1 MQFVT
6 QQYFVYNDAELQ
18 IVALLRERVII
29 CFTTYVVMSSESPKE
44 RAYNLGLCYLCQTC
58 LHCNKNCSYEACKC
72 KEEKKQKTPN
82 QRGKKRKCYSQ
93 VYQPI
98 GKKPFSSQ
106 QINELKRI
114 NNYYGYSTDFS
125 KKVNFSLCSKCHPK
139 FHRLSKKDKN
149 TTLISILSENE
160 DSIDLELL
168 SSEIEE
174 IEEIEVNFKLIIKAV
189 DGKCNAAKWE
199 TIIAIDLQEFK
210 NKLDRLIQEQFEDQI
225 ILRDEYNV
233 AYKQEKEIE
242 PGTQLTNKKDWEI
255 FLKEYERIISNKRVL
270 LILVKMKKNPNTK
283 KTRSRDQE
291 ISIEKP
297 DNKRNKKSASN
308 QVPKEKNVN
317 DIDAII
323 AQNIMELHSIWHCK
337 EHERSC
343 YIDSTRHISLTTNLL
358 STLARSIQHN
368 LATLDDPPTLPLFD
382 ASNTT
387 KKQNSNNNNTQN
399 TQNAQ
404 SSNSFYSQAGYFPI
418 LVHPGM
424 FNQQSN
430 NYNFSNNLPQ
440 IQQTNISISPP
451 TIGEFFENLEKT
463 YECNFDEIK
472 NKFLQEEIDVIDIL
486 SLKEYDWQNL
496 GIKLGVKAK
505 IMREV
510 EKYRK

>member
-18 IVALLRERVII
+18 IVALLRECVII

-72 KEEKKQKTPN
+72 KEEKKQKTSN

-93 VYQPI
+93 VYQPN

-139 FHRLSKKDKN
+139 FHRLSKSITQNKSEKTRATNTNQFFLSEDTDNVKNILDNLIEDKN

-160 DSIDLELL
+160 DSIDLDT
-168 SSEIEE
+168 
-174 IEEIEVNFKLIIKAV
+174 IK
-189 DGKCNAAKWE
+189 
-199 TIIAIDLQEFK
+199 
-210 NKLDRLIQEQFEDQI
+210 LIQEQFEDQI

-233 AYKQEKEIE
+233 AYKQEKEIG

-323 AQNIMELHSIWHCK
+323 AQNIMELHSKWHCK

-343 YIDSTRHISLTTNLL
+343 YIDSTRHISLTTNHL
-358 STLARSIQHN
+358 STWARSIQHN
-368 LATLDDPPTLPLFD
+368 LATLDDPPMLPLFD

-418 LVHPGM
+418 LVHP
-424 FNQQSN
+424 
-430 NYNFSNNLPQ
+430 
-440 IQQTNISISPP
+440 
-451 TIGEFFENLEKT
+451 
-463 YECNFDEIK
+463 
-472 NKFLQEEIDVIDIL
+472 
-486 SLKEYDWQNL
+486 
-496 GIKLGVKAK
+496 AA
-505 IMREV
+505 
-510 EKYRK
+510 

>member
-1 MQFVT
+1 
-6 QQYFVYNDAELQ
+6 
-18 IVALLRERVII
+18 
-29 CFTTYVVMSSESPKE
+29 MSSESPKE

-82 QRGKKRKCYSQ
+82 QRGKKRKCYSR
-93 VYQPI
+93 VYQPN

-139 FHRLSKKDKN
+139 FHRLSKSITQNKSEKTRATNTNQFFLSEDTDNVKNILDNLIEYKN

-233 AYKQEKEIE
+233 AYKQEKEIG

-323 AQNIMELHSIWHCK
+323 AQNIMELHSKWHCK

-343 YIDSTRHISLTTNLL
+343 YIDSTRHISLTTNHL
-358 STLARSIQHN
+358 STWARSIQHN

-418 LVHPGM
+418 LVHP
-424 FNQQSN
+424 
-430 NYNFSNNLPQ
+430 
-440 IQQTNISISPP
+440 
-451 TIGEFFENLEKT
+451 
-463 YECNFDEIK
+463 
-472 NKFLQEEIDVIDIL
+472 
-486 SLKEYDWQNL
+486 
-496 GIKLGVKAK
+496 
-505 IMREV
+505 
-510 EKYRK
+510 